1 MDVAL
6 ASNLDTRRI
15 TEDKQPAVRKEGTLP
30 TKTVLQERYE
40 ILAVQGIGGMG
51 AVYQARDLRF
61 GAVSRIIAVKEMM
74 NNAPDP
80 RLRQISIQNFER
92 EANILA
98 SLSHP
103 AIPKIFD
110 FFSEGNRSYLVLE
123 FVDGRTLEEALNERR
138 KPFDQEQV
146 LNWAL
151 QTCDVLNYLHNQKP
165 PVIFRDI
172 KPDNL
177 MLRQDG
183 RLMVIDFGIAKVFE
197 QGQRGTMIGTEGY
210 SPPEQYRG
218 VADPRGDLYALAA
231 TLHHLLTNRDPRLEP
246 PFTFHERPIQLFNSA
261 VLPEFQAVIT
271 KALAYDLN
279 DRYST
284 AAEMGEALSRALPG
298 RRSMTANLGG
308 PAINAV
314 PQDIVPKWT
323 FRCEDEVRSSP
334 RVADGVLYIGSY
346 DHNLYALDAE
356 RGAFI
361 WKFPTKAGI
370 ASTPA
375 IYQTQAMIGSD
386 DGHLYAISCRTG
398 HEVWACAIGGPIRSS
413 PRIEYGHAFVGAD
426 DGTLYAVNAQSGR
439 IVWRFQTA
447 GPVRSS
453 PLIFGEMIYVGS
465 DDGFV
470 YAVEMRSGQ
479 VKWKYNTNRRVTS
492 SPAGWD
498 VLIFVGSADGS
509 MHAVNV
515 GSGWPMWRFRTKGA
529 VLSSPTVVEENVY
542 FGSADGNL
550 YCLDAKAGRQVWK
563 YEAGS
568 PIASSPT
575 ASDGVVYFG
584 SNDGAIHAV
593 DAANGRSQWRYV
605 TGGPVPSS
613 PIVVNDTVYVGS
625 NDHNVYALPA

>member
-1 MDVAL
+1 MAL
-6 ASNLDTRRI
+6 GSNLDTHRI
-15 TEDKQPAVRKEGTLP
+15 TEDRQPAAHKEGTLP

-61 GAVSRIIAVKEMM
+61 GAVSRIIAVKEMV

-80 RLRQISIQNFER
+80 RLRQIGVQNFER

-110 FFSEGNRSYLVLE
+110 FFSESNRSYLVME
-123 FVDGRTLEEALNERR
+123 FVDGRTLEETLTERR

-151 QTCDVLNYLHNQKP
+151 QVCDVLTYLHNQKP
-165 PVIFRDI
+165 PVIFRDM

-177 MLRQDG
+177 ILRHDG

-246 PFTFHERPIQLFNSA
+246 PFTFHERPIQLFNSGIS
-261 VLPEFQAVIT
+261 PEFQTVVT

-279 DRYST
+279 DRYNS
-284 AAEMGEALSRALPG
+284 AAEMGEALSRVLPG
-298 RRSMTANLGG
+298 RRSLTAGLGG

-314 PQDIVPKWT
+314 PQDVVPKWT

-334 RVADGVLYIGSY
+334 RVVDGVLYIGSY

-356 RGAFI
+356 RGTFV

-375 IYQTQAMIGSD
+375 IYQTQVMVGSD

-398 HEVWACAIGGPIRSS
+398 HEVWACAVGGPIRSS
-413 PRIEYGHAFVGAD
+413 PRIEYGHVFVGAD
-426 DGTLYAVNAQSGR
+426 DGVLYAVNAQSGR
-439 IVWRFQTA
+439 VVWRFQTA
-447 GPVRSS
+447 APVRSS
-453 PLIFGEMIYVGS
+453 PLISGEMIYVGS

-492 SPAGWD
+492 SPAGFD

-509 MHAVNV
+509 VHAVNI

-529 VLSSPTVVEENVY
+529 ILSSPVVVEEHVC

-550 YCLDAKAGRQVWK
+550 YCLDAKTGRQVWK

-568 PIASSPT
+568 PIASSP
-575 ASDGVVYFG
+575 AADDGIVYFG

-593 DAANGRSQWRYV
+593 DATNGRSQWRYV